1 VHRVPDHW
9 PHVARSES
17 LRCHAAQAAEADD
30 REKPMTPYRTVSW
43 LPPLVERALEMAE
56 AAAFT
61 ESCTHEVGRLLYTLA
76 AHCNHGTVAEIGT
89 GYGVGAAWIA
99 SGLPPSASLV
109 TVEIDEAKAAAAR
122 SLFSSY
128 PNVLVLHGDW
138 HEILAYAPFTM
149 LFADGGKA
157 KERESEVLLE
167 ALEPGGLVVLDDLTP
182 EDQWTPEQQQ
192 RWNPDP
198 VRSFWLNHPRL
209 AATEILVTPA
219 SAVIRAVRLR

>member
-1 VHRVPDHW
+1 
-9 PHVARSES
+9 
-17 LRCHAAQAAEADD
+17 
-30 REKPMTPYRTVSW
+30 M
-43 LPPLVERALEMAE
+43 
-56 AAAFT
+56 
-61 ESCTHEVGRLLYTLA
+61 
-76 AHCNHGTVAEIGT
+76 
-89 GYGVGAAWIA
+89 
-99 SGLPPSASLV
+99 
-109 TVEIDEAKAAAAR
+109 
-122 SLFSSY
+122 SSY
-128 PNVLVLHGDW
+128 PNVLVLHGEW

-157 KERESEVLLE
+157 KEREAEVLLE